1 MEINY
6 FFFLKYRAK
15 QNSLYINIKKLI
27 IIMKF
32 KKINS
37 NIYKK
42 LNNDFVS
49 SLQLK
54 NYVLQDTIIDYLE
67 YYKINKPK

>member
-1 MEINY
+1 
-6 FFFLKYRAK
+6 
-15 QNSLYINIKKLI
+15 
-27 IIMKF
+27 MKF